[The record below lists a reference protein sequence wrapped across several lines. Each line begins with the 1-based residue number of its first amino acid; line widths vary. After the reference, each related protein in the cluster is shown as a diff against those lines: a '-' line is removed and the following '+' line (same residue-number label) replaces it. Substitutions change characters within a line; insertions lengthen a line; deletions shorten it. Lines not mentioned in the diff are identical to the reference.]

1 MKIGSSSLEHT
12 LHEKLQ
18 KWTIYHSKTYFTD
31 STQHNVAATK
41 YLQIFASKAR
51 DSSRDIVPSPNLRM
65 AWSPEHDEGHRVGV
79 ECVPEEDPAL
89 VSCGGHCTLPHAG
102 VKLCG
107 GCLKEDIDGR
117 LSN

>member
-1 MKIGSSSLEHT
+1 MAAKTQLSST
-12 LHEKLQ
+12 GP
-18 KWTIYHSKTYFTD
+18 FTD
-31 STQHNVAATK
+31 LIQNNVAAPK

-89 VSCGGHCTLPHAG
+89 VSRGGHCTLPHAG

>member
-31 STQHNVAATK
+31 LTKHNIASTK

-79 ECVPEEDPAL
+79 ECVPEEDPTL

-102 VKLCG
+102 VKL
-107 GCLKEDIDGR
+107 R
-117 LSN
+117 